1 VTLGFRKATAIW
13 AAGWGV
19 AWSCWAGAPSPL
31 TLNPLVTESA
41 VAQSPGTTLPT
52 VPAAPVAAPLGRP
65 RVALVLSGGGAR
77 GFAHLG
83 VIKVLHEHRVP
94 VDMVWGTSM
103 GAVVGGAYAAGRSTD
118 ELQHLVRT
126 IDWDGMFQ
134 DRPPRDAL
142 SPRRRNEDL
151 VLPSR
156 VEFALGAAGLSLPPS
171 TAGNAALELALARL
185 LPEGLHQ
192 RPSQELPIPFGSV
205 ASDIVTGAAV
215 NQSTTPV
222 FQALRASLSVPGVF
236 SPVRVNQRLL
246 VDGGLVRNLPVDMAR
261 AAGANVIIAVNVGTP
276 LGDDERELA
285 SSVGVMRQML
295 ALLTEQNVTQSLSE
309 LRPADILI
317 TPALGRVGFLA
328 FKEYALAEQEGEA
341 AARQVSDRLRA
352 LALTPA
358 QWAQHLAS
366 REQQRLAAATPP
378 LPLASV
384 RAAGLEKLD
393 ADSLV
398 AQAGLKPGQPVTTEK
413 AYEAATRLYAD
424 GLVSRVSVGV
434 RDLANERH
442 LTLDVQEAKWAR
454 SRLRLGLEMSSD
466 FRDSSAFSLAGMYVA
481 GPLTRAGTE
490 WRTVARIGSRRELST
505 ELWQPLATGSPWFG
519 SLMLELNGSPSDV
532 YVGNEL
538 AARVSWRTYEG
549 TLRLGRRLGEWG
561 ELRAGASAGGYTLRT
576 LLPQGEPVLRGKDRH
591 WLAEVR
597 GDTLDSLGF
606 PTSGHLVG
614 LTWRRPFGLEAGEIR
629 NAQMLLQGLKAFRY
643 GVWSGHVY
651 AERSRSTGDASAPVA
666 LGGFWRLTG
675 LPINSLRGNTVALG
689 RLVMARELAALPP
702 VLGRAVRA
710 GFSLEAGDVMGP
722 GESLQ
727 PGQLRRAGSLFLSGD
742 TRFGPVYL
750 AMGGTG
756 GQPLKFYL
764 FLGPIW

>member
-1 VTLGFRKATAIW
+1 MSLSGRRLAGVV
-13 AAGWGV
+13 AAGWCLSW
-19 AWSCWAGAPSPL
+19 ACWAGAPSPPSIGL
-31 TLNPLVTESA
+31 T
-41 VAQSPGTTLPT
+41 VAGSTAAQ
-52 VPAAPVAAPLGRP
+52 PAAAETATAPATGPAAPLGRP

-83 VIKVLHEHRVP
+83 VIKVLHEYRVP

-103 GAVVGGAYAAGRSTD
+103 GAVVGGAYAAGRSTG
-118 ELQHLVRT
+118 ELQQLVRT

-134 DRPPRDAL
+134 DRPPREAL
-142 SPRRRNEDL
+142 SPRRRDEDL
-151 VLPSR
+151 ALPSR

-192 RPSQELPIPFGSV
+192 RPSQALPIPFGSV

-215 NQSTTPV
+215 NQSATPV

-261 AAGANVIIAVNVGTP
+261 AAGADVIIAVNVGTP

-309 LRPADILI
+309 LTPADILI

-341 AARQVSDRLRA
+341 AARHVAERLRA
-352 LALTPA
+352 LSLPPA
-358 QWAQHLAS
+358 QWAQHLAA
-366 REQQRLAAATPP
+366 REQLRQAAATPA

-384 RAAGLEKLD
+384 QATGLEKLD
-393 ADSLV
+393 AASLV

-442 LTLDVQEAKWAR
+442 LTLDVQEAQWAR

-505 ELWQPLATGSPWFG
+505 ELWQPLAIGSPWFG

-538 AARVSWRTYEG
+538 AARVSWRTHES

-561 ELRAGASAGGYTLRT
+561 EVRAGASAGGYTLRT
-576 LLPQGEPVLRGKDRH
+576 LLPEGEPVRRGKDRH
-591 WLAEVR
+591 WLVELR

-606 PTSGHLVG
+606 PTAGHLVG
-614 LTWRRPFGLEAGEIR
+614 LTWHRPFGLEAGETR
-629 NAQMLLQGLKAFRY
+629 QSQMLLQGLKAFRH

-651 AERSRSTGDASAPVA
+651 AERSRSTGDALAPAA

-675 LPINSLRGNTVALG
+675 LPIDSLRGNTVVLG

-710 GFSLEAGDVMGP
+710 GFSLEAGDVLGP
-722 GESLQ
+722 GETLQ
-727 PGQLRRAGSLFLSGD
+727 AGQMRRAGSLFLSGD

>member
-1 VTLGFRKATAIW
+1 VRRPRRSRWLWLWLLACAPCATV
-13 AAGWGV
+13 AAATPPSLATSLRVGEMLPPT
-19 AWSCWAGAPSPL
+19 APQAAPSPS
-31 TLNPLVTESA
+31 PAER
-41 VAQSPGTTLPT
+41 AQ
-52 VPAAPVAAPLGRP
+52 RP
-65 RVALVLSGGGAR
+65 KVALVLSGGGAR

-103 GAVVGGAYAAGRSTD
+103 GAVVGGAYAAGRTTD
-118 ELQHLVRT
+118 ELQTLVRT
-126 IDWDGMFQ
+126 IDWDGMFA
-134 DRPPRDAL
+134 DRPPREVL
-142 SPRRRNEDL
+142 SPRRRDEDL
-151 VLPSR
+151 TVPSR
-156 VEFALGAAGLSLPPS
+156 VEFSVGLSGLSLPPA

-192 RPSQELPIPFGSV
+192 RPSNALPIPFGSV
-205 ASDIVTGAAV
+205 ASDILTGAAV
-215 NQSTTPV
+215 DQSATPV

-261 AAGANVIIAVNVGTP
+261 AAGADVIIAVNVGTP
-276 LGDDERELA
+276 LGDDERELGSA
-285 SSVGVMRQML
+285 VGVMRQML

-309 LRPADILI
+309 LRAQDILI
-317 TPALGRVGFLA
+317 TPALKGVGFLA
-328 FKEYALAEQEGEA
+328 FKDYVLAEQEGEA
-341 AARQVSDRLRA
+341 AARQVVERLKA
-352 LALTPA
+352 LSLPPEEWT
-358 QWAQHLAS
+358 QHLAA
-366 REQQRLAAATPP
+366 REVQRAAAATPAMP
-378 LPLASV
+378 LGSV
-384 RAAGLEKLD
+384 RATGLEKLD
-393 ADSLV
+393 AETLV
-398 AQAGLKPGQPVTTEK
+398 SQAGLRTGQPVTMEK

-442 LTLDVQEAKWAR
+442 LTLDIQEAQWAR

-466 FRDSSAFSLAGMYVA
+466 FRDSSAFTLAGMYVA

-490 WRTVARIGSRRELST
+490 WRTVARIGSRRELAT
-505 ELWQPLATGSPWFG
+505 ELWQPLSVGSPWFG
-519 SLMLELNGSPSDV
+519 SVMLSLNGSPSDV
-532 YVGNEL
+532 YVGDEL

-549 TLRLGRRLGEWG
+549 ALRLGRRLGEWG
-561 ELRAGASAGGYTLRT
+561 EVRAGASLGGYTLRT
-576 LLPQGEPVLRGKDRH
+576 LLPRGEPVSRGKDRH
-591 WLAEVR
+591 WLAELR
-597 GDTLDSLGF
+597 GDTLDSLGY
-606 PTSGHLVG
+606 PTSGHLVAI
-614 LTWRRPFGLEAGEIR
+614 TWHQPFGLAEGEPR
-629 NAQMLLQGLKAFRY
+629 RSEVLLQGLKAFRR
-643 GVWSGHVY
+643 GAWSGHVY
-651 AERSRSTGDASAPVA
+651 AERSRSSGDALAPAA

-675 LPINSLRGNTVALG
+675 QAMDSLRGNTVVLG

-710 GFSLEAGDVMGP
+710 GFSLEAGDVLDA

-727 PGQLRRAGSLFLSGD
+727 ASSLRRAGSLFLSAD
-742 TRFGPVYL
+742 TRLGPVYL